1 MINPDRNP
9 ESTAPE
15 SMVRQVIER
24 WRGGARPDAAS
35 FLTAN
40 PEVRERKSLAMDLI
54 YEEYCLRNESGETLV
69 PSTFCQKFPTY
80 RQSLQRLIDV
90 HQFLDAHP
98 EEAEEKKWTWP
109 EPGDSVLGFKILQK
123 LGEGAIAK
131 VYLAQQP
138 DLGQRRV
145 VVKVSRNGATEA
157 KLLGKLEHPSI
168 VPIHSVHQDASNGL
182 TCICMPFLGTATLV
196 DLLDLAY
203 SKGQPPATAKILL
216 TVARQ
221 YQPVGIREADEPEA
235 APILEHGTYVEGI
248 LQLGVQLAEALA
260 AAHDAGVMHRDIKPS
275 NVLLS
280 RSGRPML
287 LDFNLST
294 DLDMPLER
302 VGGTVAYMA
311 PERIRCLIADN
322 VKSESKID
330 PRSDVYSL
338 GALLYELL
346 CGELPSRPQTAPGK
360 QARMEEWLKGR
371 LTPPPG
377 PSTLNRQV
385 SREMD
390 RVLLKAL
397 SPDPVDRFSSAAE
410 FAKALRATL
419 TWKARTVRW
428 LDRHRRRLLAGGAA
442 LLAALTISAVIWA
455 SSESRETLL
464 FNRGQGAYSEGDS
477 KSAIDCFDSVLQL
490 KPDDIAALFARG
502 QAHRQAKNFELA
514 LKDYQAAYDKC
525 GNPELL
531 AYVGLCEMKARNFDP
546 ARGNFETAIKEGV
559 SSPLLVHNIAY
570 CLSRTGEPKEAA
582 QRLEML
588 LAREPDLFLSHHLC
602 ARLQLDQTRNANI
615 AVDDALRAH
624 IQEAL
629 RGIPGEPLLALD
641 AARVYAYSYKITKSQ
656 VDEAQALAFLRQAV
670 ETGATKTA
678 IVAERDLS
686 PRFFDQL
693 SPEELRR
700 LEKAPKMPSTPLHYE
715 PSTALSIP
723 AMPAKL
729 AGRTPAL

>member
-9 ESTAPE
+9 ESSAPE
-15 SMVRQVIER
+15 SMVREVIER
-24 WRGGARPDAAS
+24 WRGGARPDAAG
-35 FLTAN
+35 FLSAN

-54 YEEYCLRNESGETLV
+54 YEEYCLRNDAGETLV
-69 PSTFCQKFPTY
+69 PSTFCQKFPTF

-98 EEAEEKKWTWP
+98 DEAAEKKWTWP
-109 EPGDSVLGFKILQK
+109 EPGDSVLGFKIIQK

-145 VVKVSRNGATEA
+145 VVKISRHGATEA

-168 VPIHSVHQDASNGL
+168 VPVHSVHQDATNGL

-203 SKGQPPATAKILL
+203 SKGKPPESAKILL

-221 YQPVGIREADEPEA
+221 YQPVGIREADDPEA
-235 APILEHGTYVEGI
+235 SPILERGTYVEGI

-311 PERIRCLIADN
+311 PERIRCLIADE

-360 QARMEEWLKGR
+360 QARLEEWLKGR
-371 LTPPPG
+371 LTPPQGPG
-377 PSTLNRQV
+377 TFNPDIERRVEQV
-385 SREMD
+385 
-390 RVLLKAL
+390 VLQAL
-397 SPDPVDRFSSAAE
+397 SPDPGDRFASAAE
-410 FAKALRATL
+410 FAVALRGAL
-419 TWKARTVRW
+419 NWKARAVRF
-428 LDRHRRRLLAGGAA
+428 LRKNRRAAIASVAGILAMAA
-442 LLAALTISAVIWA
+442 ISAAVWA
-455 SSESRETLL
+455 SGEPYEHRL
-464 FNRGQGAYSEGDS
+464 FRAGEQAYLQGDS
-477 KSAIDCFDSVLQL
+477 KTAIENFDKVLEF
-490 KPDDIAALFARG
+490 KPTQAATLFARG
-502 QAHRQAKNFELA
+502 QAHRQAQDWVMA
-514 LKDYQAAYDKC
+514 QRDYQAAFNQAR
-525 GNPELL
+525 NPELL
-531 AYVGLCEMKARNFDP
+531 FYVGHCELKQNYFGA
-546 ARGNFETAIKEGV
+546 ALGNYRAAIGHHWT
-559 SSPLLVHNIAY
+559 SPQMLHNMAY
-570 CLSRTGEPKEAA
+570 CRVKEKQQPEAIAILEKLLAENTRRPLPLSHY
-582 QRLEML
+582 L
-588 LAREPDLFLSHHLC
+588 LARLRYLQARDKRQPLDPATISHLRQ
-602 ARLQLDQTRNANI
+602 ALDGLEKN
-615 AVDDALRAH
+615 
-624 IQEAL
+624 
-629 RGIPGEPLLALD
+629 PLLHLD
-641 AARVYAYSYKITKSQ
+641 AACIFMHKNGSTYDEQAALENLRLAIAFGASKSAIDNQ
-656 VDEAQALAFLRQAV
+656 GPFLGKLPQQLSEDERRMMGERAQAALTDILY
-670 ETGATKTA
+670 
-678 IVAERDLS
+678 
-686 PRFFDQL
+686 
-693 SPEELRR
+693 
-700 LEKAPKMPSTPLHYE
+700 YE
-715 PSTALSIP
+715 PSVDLNLPVQAVAVAS
-723 AMPAKL
+723 K
-729 AGRTPAL
+729 R